1 MKKILF
7 SEEKRR
13 ILIEERQIDLEEIVD
28 LIEEEKIIADIENP
42 THQNQRIFIVDYHWY
57 IVCIPY
63 VEDEEKIFLKT
74 AYPNRKFNK
83 LFNS

>member
-1 MKKILF
+1 MKKILY

-42 THQNQRIFIVDYHWY
+42 THQNQRIFIVDYH
-57 IVCIPY
+57 
-63 VEDEEKIFLKT
+63 
-74 AYPNRKFNK
+74 
-83 LFNS
+83 

>member
-1 MKKILF
+1 MHINYKCIYYKYTINILIDTLMKKILY

-42 THQNQRIFIVDYHWY
+42 THQNQRIFIVDYH
-57 IVCIPY
+57 
-63 VEDEEKIFLKT
+63 
-74 AYPNRKFNK
+74 
-83 LFNS
+83 